1 MSRPLRFVPEE
12 YTNWTDS
19 CGRDIAVVEITT
31 RTLLGMFLLKPTPQ
45 NRSLIVRVMAH
56 VQQRLKFR
64 IECHSLKKRP
74 APYSAPYSGEPLL
87 GFTHLSVT
95 FSDCLGQGAGKD
107 LARRKP

>member
-12 YTNWTDS
+12 YKNWTDS
-19 CGRDIAVVEITT
+19 YGQEIAVVEITT
-31 RTLLGMFLLKPTPQ
+31 RMLLGMFLLKPTPQ

-74 APYSAPYSGEPLL
+74 APHPASKSARPDFIPIQN
-87 GFTHLSVT
+87 T
-95 FSDCLGQGAGKD
+95 
-107 LARRKP
+107 